1 MNRYQKR
8 LAVLAL
14 IFLIIG
20 TFLSIG
26 QIYAHQ
32 SSDKKEDDLQVLKR
46 LPEQS
51 TGLMQPNDIASL
63 LLSD

>member
-1 MNRYQKR
+1 MKRYQKR

-51 TGLMQPNDIASL
+51 TSLMQPNDIAAL